1 MINFGAGK
9 LIGIPTNL
17 SDGTAIANPTPVLLG
32 AMQEVSVDLSVD
44 LKTLYGSQ
52 RYPIAV
58 GQGKGKI
65 EIKAK
70 YADIDAGVLGALFF
84 GKVATNGIKGVV
96 FDEAKTVPATPFQVT
111 ITPPNSGTFV
121 ADLGV
126 YDSTTGVQYTRVASA
141 PATGQYAV
149 NTSTGVYTFASADQ
163 GKAIKISHEY
173 TAASTSGKIFNMTNE
188 TMGYTPSFSML
199 LHNQYDGKNLV
210 MKLNRAVSGKLAL
223 PFKNEDF
230 AIPDFE
236 AEAFA
241 DAAQNIGY
249 ICLF

>member
-17 SDGTAIANPTPVLLG
+17 SDGSAVANPTPVLLG

-70 YADIDAGVLGALFF
+70 YADIDAGVLGSLFF
-84 GKVATNGIKGVV
+84 GKAATNGIKGI
-96 FDEAKTVPATPFQVT
+96 ETESKTIPGTPFQLT
-111 ITPPNSGTFV
+111 ITPPNSGTF
-121 ADLGV
+121 ATDLGV
-126 YDSTTGVQYTRVASA
+126 YDAVTNFQYTRVASG
-141 PATGQYAV
+141 PTTGQYAV
-149 NTSTGVYTFASADQ
+149 NTGTGVYTFAAADT
-163 GKAIKISHEY
+163 GKVLKVSYEY

-188 TMGYTPSFSML
+188 TMGYTPSFAVL
-199 LHNQYDGKNLV
+199 LQNQYDGKNLV